1 MQTQQIMSEIKSNT
15 TNESSP
21 STIVHAILE
30 ADNLPP
36 AEAELNRVSDEVS
49 TITGA
54 GLETVAQTLR
64 FTIYHLYTKPPLRH
78 RLRTE
83 LQDLSSSLNH
93 EPQSEPTLAQLER
106 LPYLTAVII
115 ESLRLSPGLATRLAR
130 IAPDR
135 ELVYDGKWVIPA
147 GTPIGMTTLLMHW
160 DESVYPDARRFE
172 PKRWMDKEGRMKM
185 EKTFAPFSRG
195 TRICL
200 GMQ

>member
-1 MQTQQIMSEIKSNT
+1 MSEINSNK
-15 TNESSP
+15 TNETSP
-21 STIVHAILE
+21 STIVHALLQAE
-30 ADNLPP
+30 DLHP
-36 AEAELNRVSDEVS
+36 AEAELNRVSDEVR

-64 FTIYHLYTKPPLRH
+64 FTVYYLYSNPTLLHL
-78 RLRTE
+78 LRTE

-93 EPQSEPTLAQLER
+93 ETQSEPTLAQLER
-106 LPYLTAVII
+106 LPYLTAVIM
-115 ESLRLSPGLATRLAR
+115 EGLRLNPGLATRLAR

-147 GTPIGMTTLLMHW
+147 GTPVGMTTLLMHW

-172 PKRWMDKEGRMKM
+172 PKRWMHKERRMQM

>member
-1 MQTQQIMSEIKSNT
+1 MSEIKSNT
-15 TNESSP
+15 TKERSP
-21 STIVHAILE
+21 STIVHAILQ

-36 AEAELNRVSDEVS
+36 TEAELNHVSDEVS

-64 FTIYHLYTKPPLRH
+64 FTLYYLYTNPPLLH
-78 RLRTE
+78 LLRTE
-83 LQDLSSSLNH
+83 LQHLSNNLNH
-93 EPQSEPTLAQLER
+93 ETQSEPTLAQLER
-106 LPYLTAVII
+106 LPYLTAVIM
-115 ESLRLSPGLATRLAR
+115 EGLRLSPGLATRLAR

-135 ELVYDGKWVIPA
+135 ELVYDGHWVIPA
-147 GTPIGMTTLLMHW
+147 GTPVGMTTLLMHW
-160 DESVYPDARRFE
+160 DENVYPDARRFE
-172 PKRWMDKEGRMKM
+172 PERWMDKEKTMKM

>member
-1 MQTQQIMSEIKSNT
+1 MSEIKSNT
-15 TNESSP
+15 TKERSP
-21 STIVHAILE
+21 STIVHAILQ

-36 AEAELNRVSDEVS
+36 TEAELNHVSDEVS

-64 FTIYHLYTKPPLRH
+64 STLYYLYTNPPLLH
-78 RLRTE
+78 LLRTE
-83 LQDLSSSLNH
+83 LQHLSNNLNH
-93 EPQSEPTLAQLER
+93 ETQSKPTLAQLER
-106 LPYLTAVII
+106 LPYLTAVIT
-115 ESLRLSPGLATRLAR
+115 EGLRLSPGLATRLAR

-172 PKRWMDKEGRMKM
+172 PNRWMDQEKKMKM

>member
-1 MQTQQIMSEIKSNT
+1 MSEINSNT
-15 TNESSP
+15 TNESSS
-21 STIVHAILE
+21 STIVHAILQ
-30 ADNLPP
+30 ADDLPP
-36 AEAELNRVSDEVS
+36 AEAELNRVSDEVG

-64 FTIYHLYTKPPLRH
+64 FTVYYLYSNPTLLRL
-78 RLRTE
+78 LRTE

-93 EPQSEPTLAQLER
+93 ETKSEPTLAQLER
-106 LPYLTAVII
+106 LPYLTAVIM
-115 ESLRLSPGLATRLAR
+115 EGLRLSPGLATRLAR

-135 ELVYDGKWVIPA
+135 ELVYDDEWVIPA
-147 GTPIGMTTLLMHW
+147 GTPVGMTTLLMHW

-172 PKRWMDKEGRMKM
+172 PKRWMDKEKRMQM